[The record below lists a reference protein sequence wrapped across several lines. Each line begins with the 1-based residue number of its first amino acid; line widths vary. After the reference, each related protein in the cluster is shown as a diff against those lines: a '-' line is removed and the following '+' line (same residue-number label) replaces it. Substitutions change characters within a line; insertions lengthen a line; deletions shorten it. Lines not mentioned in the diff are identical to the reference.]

1 MLLSISLMLRRFLQ
15 PLQEDNAL
23 TGNLGAASDNS
34 LQPTTPSQPKATE
47 RLPDLNQKSGE
58 ATVPPIRKLLHP
70 IRNKRDQTCV
80 VKDIYLHFTKPL
92 KAVHGAKIV
101 AKMPLPPIRARVPN
115 NDAKKEPFQP
125 VRPEGSPRPAASKFR
140 RQVVKKH
147 IQFKTLTVQD
157 LSPCPDE
164 MVWVVF
170 NSEAEQVMA
179 YLKAKLISVTQE
191 LNLIKGVAKMDA
203 QALEEKNAKEQE
215 EEERRKEVMKNGGEE
230 GSVAS
235 KPKQT
240 AAKRYVSRDRVQV
253 KKSVNEEDEKKKNGE
268 VNYRLE
274 KHSKICAKLSSKS
287 SRRGVYESTKHRLK
301 GTELAGYVKRSVV

>member
-47 RLPDLNQKSGE
+47 RLPDLNQKYWRKKAICNGKSQGLHVAPTSQQSGE

-115 NDAKKEPFQP
+115 NDAKKDPFQP

-203 QALEEKNAKEQE
+203 QALEEKNAKEQ
-215 EEERRKEVMKNGGEE
+215 GEE
-230 GSVAS
+230 VHLGDL
-235 KPKQT
+235 P
-240 AAKRYVSRDRVQV
+240 
-253 KKSVNEEDEKKKNGE
+253 DEG
-268 VNYRLE
+268 
-274 KHSKICAKLSSKS
+274 
-287 SRRGVYESTKHRLK
+287 
-301 GTELAGYVKRSVV
+301 GY